1 MEKIRIRLTVN
12 GNSFSAVLEPGQTA
26 EALRARLERGDIK
39 IRMEDYGNME
49 KVGGLGFSLPRHD
62 VRTVTGP
69 GDMVLYQGNSLVIFY
84 GTNTWSYTRLGKV
97 EGVSSRE
104 RMLELWGTGDDATV
118 TLSLE

>member
-84 GTNTWSYTRLGKV
+84 GTNTWGAIRLWARSKGFRHV
-97 EGVSSRE
+97 NGCWSSGARAT
-104 RMLELWGTGDDATV
+104 MLR
-118 TLSLE
+118 